1 MQTPNPPAKRRA
13 RFARKEAIEGWIGI
27 MPWLLGFLLFGA
39 VPVVASLYLS
49 FTDWDILTEARWIGI
64 GNYRH
69 MLQDEEFWISLRVTA
84 LYTLMSI
91 PLNLTGGLLISLLL
105 NVKSRWSHFFR
116 TVYYVPSVVSGVAVA
131 VVWMWLLNPDFGLIN
146 HLLSLLG
153 LKGPQWLYSQ
163 TWALPSYV
171 LLGLWMVGGNA
182 VIYLAGLQNISPQL
196 YEAAE
201 IDGCNSWQRFFRV
214 TLPLITP
221 TILFLL
227 INGVIWSFQVFT
239 QAYIMSNGRGGPN
252 NATLFYLLYLYN
264 EAFRGFRMGY
274 GAALAWVLALI
285 VLVCS
290 VLIFKTSNRW
300 VHYEGARER

>member
-1 MQTPNPPAKRRA
+1 MQTLNPPAKRRSGL
-13 RFARKEAIEGWIGI
+13 ARKEAIEGWIGI